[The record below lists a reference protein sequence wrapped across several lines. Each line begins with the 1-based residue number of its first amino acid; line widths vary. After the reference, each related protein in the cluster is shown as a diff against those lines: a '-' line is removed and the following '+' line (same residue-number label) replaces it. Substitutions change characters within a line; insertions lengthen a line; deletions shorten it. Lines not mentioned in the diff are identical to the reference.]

1 MSVAVSEL
9 ARRKVVVVGLGASG
23 VAAARL
29 CLRLGA
35 RVVANDG
42 KPLEALSAEARALGA
57 AGATVVAGG
66 HEAARLGDADVI
78 VVSPGVPAL
87 AEIEAAAAG
96 GVPVWGEVELAVR
109 SMEHPAPVVAVGG
122 TNGKSTTTSLVGALL
137 QASGRRVFVGG
148 NLGEPLADHAAER
161 FDVVVLEVSSFQMER
176 VDRFRPHVAL
186 LLNVTDDH
194 LDRYAT
200 FDDYARA
207 KGNAFAKQSAG
218 DWAVVPAGDAVCRR
232 EAERG
237 SGRLVAFGPGGAVD
251 VTDDAVVD
259 RRTGERFG
267 RAEMALTGGHN
278 ALNVAA
284 ALAAVAPLGVDAS
297 TVRRVLAR
305 FRGLPHRTSLVAE
318 IDRVRFYDDS
328 KGTNVGA
335 SVTALVGLVEPR
347 AVLIAGGRDKGGS
360 YRPLVDALVR
370 KGRAAVLIGEAAEAI
385 ARAIGDRVPVR
396 RAETMLDAVR
406 IGASLA
412 APGDAVLL
420 SPACSSFDMFRDY
433 KHRGDEFV
441 RAVQALQPAGPTG
454 PTGAAGA
461 AGAAGATKEHAR

>member
-1 MSVAVSEL
+1 MSEL
-9 ARRKVVVVGLGASG
+9 AGKRVVVVGLGASG

-42 KPLEALSAEARALGA
+42 KPAGALSGDARALEA
-57 AGATVVAGG
+57 AGATLVAGG
-66 HEAARLGDADVI
+66 HAAACMSEADVI
-78 VVSPGVPAL
+78 VVSPGVPPL
-87 AEIEAAAAG
+87 PEIDAAARG
-96 GVPVWGEVELAVR
+96 GVAVWGEVELAVR
-109 SMEHPAPVVAVGG
+109 SLRHPAPVVAIGG

-137 QASGRRVFVGG
+137 EAAGKRTFVGG
-148 NLGEPLADHAAER
+148 NLGEPLADRADER

-176 VDRFRPHVAL
+176 VDRFRPHVAA

-194 LDRYAT
+194 LDRYPS
-200 FDDYARA
+200 FDAYAHA
-207 KGNAFAKQSAG
+207 KGNAFVRQTAS
-218 DWAVVPAGDAVCRR
+218 DWAVAPVGDPTCAR
-232 EAERG
+232 EARRG
-237 SGRLVAFGPGGAVD
+237 QGQLVTFGPGGEVD
-251 VTDDAVVD
+251 VAGDAVVD
-259 RRTGERFG
+259 RRSGERYA

-284 ALAAVAPLGVDAS
+284 SVACVTPFGVDAP
-297 TVRRVLAR
+297 TIRRVLGE
-305 FRGLPHRTSLVAE
+305 FRGLPHRTALVAE

-335 SVTALVGLVEPR
+335 AVTALEGLVEPA

-360 YRPLVDALVR
+360 YAPLVGALAR
-370 KGRAAVLIGEAAEAI
+370 KGRAAVLLGESADAI
-385 ARAIGDRVPVR
+385 AKAVGDAVPVR
-396 RAETMLDAVR
+396 RAGSMDEAVR
-406 IGASLA
+406 IAASLA

-441 RAVQALQPAGPTG
+441 RAVRALGALGRGAGREG
-454 PTGAAGA
+454 GA
-461 AGAAGATKEHAR
+461 R